1 MLTQPP
7 PKLFQPAAAWT
18 GIVGLVLLVLLCLVG
33 HLGGLLRIAFPAAS
47 FLVGSFL
54 YFRYPILYIGFVWWM
69 WFLTPLVRRLVDLN
83 AGWVDP
89 SPVLL
94 APFLVTLISL
104 LTFFRQLPK
113 AITGNGL
120 PFVLSMIG
128 VGYGFLIGLLS
139 LGSPTG
145 TIVALLNWLAPVSF
159 GYHLFSNWR
168 RFPEVKQIVQRV
180 FLIGVLTVG
189 GYGVVQF
196 LVAPAWDRFWLE
208 NLIAQLNIVS
218 FGKPE
223 PLQIRVFSTMH
234 SPQPF
239 ACFMMAGV
247 LLLLSIRSPLK
258 IVASA
263 AGYLS
268 LLLSLARAAWLSWIV
283 GIVVFLPSLKPKLQ
297 MRLITTLML
306 MMLVVLPLT
315 TIEPFSSVINTRVQ
329 TVFSGNQDTSYLDRA
344 QGFTDLF
351 DQALGEVSGRG
362 IGYVIQGASIGSND
376 SGVLTLLLTLGWIG
390 TVPYLAGL
398 MLIVMSILQGRE
410 AAADSFVSACRAIAL
425 AMFAQISLNT
435 VMSGPFGIVLW
446 SFLGLAV
453 AARVYYLQQA
463 QNPIPQLPLFPPE
476 RGAEDH

>member
-1 MLTQPP
+1 MHTQSA
-7 PKLFQPAAAWT
+7 PKLFQPADAWV
-18 GIVGLVLLVLLCLVG
+18 GIVGLVLLVLVGTVG
-33 HLGGLLRIAFPAAS
+33 HLGGFLRLAFPAAS
-47 FLVGSFL
+47 FLVGGFL
-54 YFRYPILYIGFVWWM
+54 FFRYPILYIGFAWWM
-69 WFLTPLVRRLVDLN
+69 WFLTPLVRRLVDFES
-83 AGWVDP
+83 GWVDP

-120 PFVLSMIG
+120 PFVLSMVG
-128 VGYGFLIGLLS
+128 VGYGFLVGLLS
-139 LGSPTG
+139 VGSATSV
-145 TIVALLNWLAPVSF
+145 IVALLGWLAPIAF
-159 GYHLFSNWR
+159 GYHLFANWR
-168 RFPEVKQIVQRV
+168 RFPELKQVTQRV
-180 FLIGVLTVG
+180 FLIGILVVG

-208 NLIAQLNIVS
+208 NLIAQLGVIS

-247 LLLLSIRSPLK
+247 LLLLSVRSPLK
-258 IVASA
+258 IVSSA

-268 LLLSLARAAWLSWIV
+268 LLLSLARSAWLSWVI

-315 TIEPFSSVINTRVQ
+315 TIEPFSTVINSRVQ
-329 TVFSGNQDTSYLDRA
+329 SVFSGNQDTSYLDRS
-344 QGFTDLF
+344 QGFTNLLDE
-351 DQALGEVSGRG
+351 ALTEVSGRG
-362 IGYVIQGASIGSND
+362 IGYVIRDANIGGND
-376 SGVLTLLLTLGWIG
+376 SGILTLLLTLGWLGSI
-390 TVPYLAGL
+390 PYLSGL

-410 AAADSFVSACRAIAL
+410 AAVDSFVSACRAIAL
-425 AMFAQISLNT
+425 AMFAQISLNV
-435 VMSGPFGIVLW
+435 VMVGPFGILLW

-453 AARVYYLQQA
+453 AARVYYLQA
-463 QNPIPQLPLFPPE
+463 QNPVSQLPFFPPE
-476 RGAEDH
+476 RRAEEP